1 MKNISKETKELI
13 DSIPRTKEQLNIG
26 YLAMFQLADTFYS
39 VLDRI
44 YKNDDIYVGK
54 IKNGLNRVKEGLEKA
69 NERTWR
75 AILHAHENVANAKE
89 LADNL
94 LVYSMK
100 CYEAI
105 AVFLVTAP
113 TEKIEALA
121 NISKFMQSESVESIA
136 NRLGYPIINAMDEDD
151 NKSFAIKTEIFDYI
165 RNANESELTNML
177 VYVRKF
183 KQLKKNYERTK

>member
-1 MKNISKETKELI
+1 MKKHTIHPETKEVI
-13 DSIPRTKEQLNIG
+13 DSIPRTKEQMNIG

-69 NERTWR
+69 NDRTWR
-75 AILHAHENVANAKE
+75 AILHAHENVANAKD

-100 CYEAI
+100 CYEQL
-105 AVFLVTAP
+105 AVFLVSAP

-136 NRLGYPIINAMDEDD
+136 NRLGYPIINAMDVDTQ
-151 NKSFAIKTEIFDYI
+151 KSFAMKTEIFDYI
-165 RNANESELTNML
+165 RNANESELTNLL

-183 KQLKKNYERTK
+183 KQFKN